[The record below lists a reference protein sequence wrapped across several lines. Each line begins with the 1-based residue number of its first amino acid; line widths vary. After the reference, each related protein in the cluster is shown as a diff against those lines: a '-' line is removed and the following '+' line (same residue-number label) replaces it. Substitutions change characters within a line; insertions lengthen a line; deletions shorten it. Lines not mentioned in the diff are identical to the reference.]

1 MGLTSWKNVNK
12 GGKIIKTDVS
22 IAKNYLSGEELSGL
36 NRLVSMY
43 LDYAENLVRRRMP
56 MKMADWVIR
65 LDQWLKF
72 NEYALLEGKGKVSK
86 DSAVAYAESQFS
98 KYRIMQDKEY
108 KSDFDRFVGNI
119 RNLESGIII
128 ENESSKPKAMLS
140 KLNPSSYTDLIKGTA
155 KVSSSRK
162 ENSSNKEDNE

>member
-1 MGLTSWKNVNK
+1 
-12 GGKIIKTDVS
+12 
-22 IAKNYLSGEELSGL
+22 
-36 NRLVSMY
+36 
-43 LDYAENLVRRRMP
+43 